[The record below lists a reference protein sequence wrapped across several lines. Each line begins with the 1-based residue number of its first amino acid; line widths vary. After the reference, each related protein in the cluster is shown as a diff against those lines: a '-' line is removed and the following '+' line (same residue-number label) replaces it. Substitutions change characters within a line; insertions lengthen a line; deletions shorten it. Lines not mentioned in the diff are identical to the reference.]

1 MNEKVA
7 IVTGTT
13 MGIGLSIAKQLSE
26 DGFKVAVTG
35 LTQESANEI
44 AQTIP
49 NSKGYE
55 LHVENKQQVFDVVHQ
70 VVTDLG
76 RLDVIVNNAGITKEV
91 TVADMSEAEFN
102 QLWNVNVK
110 GVLFGMQ
117 AAAEQFKQQQS
128 KGKIINAASIG
139 AYSVAEKHA
148 GYSATKFAV
157 RSLTQGAAKEF
168 GADNITVNA
177 YCPGYVMTPMMENIL
192 NQYAKQNGTTVEE
205 EIARGSQRIALQ
217 RPATPQ
223 DISNLVSFLAS
234 DKADYITGQAYIV
247 DGGVI
252 YK

>member
-7 IVTGTT
+7 IVTGST

-91 TVADMSEAEFN
+91 TVADMS
-102 QLWNVNVK
+102 
-110 GVLFGMQ
+110 
-117 AAAEQFKQQQS
+117 
-128 KGKIINAASIG
+128 
-139 AYSVAEKHA
+139 
-148 GYSATKFAV
+148 
-157 RSLTQGAAKEF
+157 
-168 GADNITVNA
+168 
-177 YCPGYVMTPMMENIL
+177 
-192 NQYAKQNGTTVEE
+192 
-205 EIARGSQRIALQ
+205 
-217 RPATPQ
+217 
-223 DISNLVSFLAS
+223 
-234 DKADYITGQAYIV
+234 
-247 DGGVI
+247 
-252 YK
+252 